1 MHATNVIIHN
11 RYVTHRMSDGSDSDD
26 IDAIRERKK
35 EQLKEQLN
43 DAGSPDEPVHVED
56 SSHFQELT
64 GSGGPVLVDFY
75 ADWCGPCK
83 MLEPAVEAIAA
94 ETDATVA
101 KVDIDELQA
110 LAREHGVQGVP
121 TLKLFHDGELV
132 KELVGVQD
140 KGTLENLVTQYT

>member
-1 MHATNVIIHN
+1 MG
-11 RYVTHRMSDGSDSDD
+11 DGNDPDD
-26 IDAIRERKK
+26 IDAIREQKK
-35 EQLKEQLN
+35 EQLKEQLSES
-43 DAGSPDEPVHVED
+43 GSPGEPVHVED

-64 GSGGPVLVDFY
+64 ANGGPVLVDFY

-83 MLEPAVEAIAA
+83 MMEPAIEAIAT

-140 KGTLENLVTQYT
+140 KATLENLVTQYT